1 MQENTYIFRV
11 RHTLLRICPFLLM
24 GLVLGLLPG
33 CSGKSEPATDDP
45 ERVGQEIIVAKLPKV
60 GEIVTTEKA
69 LALCRH
75 YGFDYL
81 TERIGDH
88 PDSFK
93 EWEFD
98 GCSMTTDEF
107 LGDLIKVS
115 SLTEI
120 CLRHDLGYAY
130 GDPGNR
136 EERLEV
142 DWKFHDDLIR
152 AGAGE
157 FSAKAMF
164 NAVRVGGKE
173 ELCLPFS
180 WGFARVAPCKPGFG
194 WKSKK

>member
-1 MQENTYIFRV
+1 MQENNNIFRV
-11 RHTLLRICPFLLM
+11 RPTLLRICPFLLM
-24 GLVLGLLPG
+24 GIALCFLPG
-33 CSGKSEPATDDP
+33 CSGNSEPAKDAP
-45 ERVGQEIIVAKLPKV
+45 ESVSQQMIVDKLPKV
-60 GEIVTTEKA
+60 GEIVTTESA

-93 EWEFD
+93 EWKFD
-98 GCSMTTDEF
+98 GCSMTPNEDF
-107 LGDLIKVS
+107 SDLIKVS

-130 GDPGNR
+130 GDPGNGK
-136 EERLEV
+136 ERLEV
-142 DWKFHDDLIR
+142 DRKFRDELVS
-152 AGAGE
+152 AGASE
-157 FSAKAMF
+157 FAAKAVF

-194 WKSKK
+194 LKSKK